1 VSETEEL
8 LADSVSQL
16 ATVVLGEQTLEELLT
31 TVVRLARTT
40 VRGADG
46 VSISLADRGALTTSH
61 ATDDIVRE
69 LDGVQYR
76 DGTGPCIDAFRW
88 GEPVSVAVAQDG
100 ARYPRFSAAAEQ
112 RFVTGVLATPLVV
125 RGDTVGALNCY
136 SASVDR
142 FDEGAVEV
150 VGAFARHASV
160 LLANATRLAAATT
173 TNDQLQQALSSRDLI
188 GQAKGILMERSGC
201 SADEAFDELR
211 RASQHENKK
220 LTAVALE
227 VVEGRR
233 PR

>member
-1 VSETEEL
+1 VSETDEL

-16 ATVVLGEQTLEELLT
+16 ATVVLGEQTLEELLS
-31 TVVRLARTT
+31 TVVRLARSAIPG
-40 VRGADG
+40 VDG

-61 ATDDIVRE
+61 ASDDVVRE

-76 DGTGPCIDAFRW
+76 DGTGPCIDAFRR
-88 GEPVSVAVAQDG
+88 GEPVCLAVLHDG
-100 ARYPRFSAAAEQ
+100 ARYPHFAAAAEQ
-112 RFVTGVLATPLVV
+112 RFMTGVLSTPLAV
-125 RGDTVGALNCY
+125 RGDAVGALNCY

-142 FDEGAVEV
+142 FDDAAVEV
-150 VGAFARHASV
+150 VTAFARHASV

-173 TNDQLQQALSSRDLI
+173 TNDQLEQALLSRDLI

-201 SADEAFDELR
+201 SADQAFGELR

-233 PR
+233 HR